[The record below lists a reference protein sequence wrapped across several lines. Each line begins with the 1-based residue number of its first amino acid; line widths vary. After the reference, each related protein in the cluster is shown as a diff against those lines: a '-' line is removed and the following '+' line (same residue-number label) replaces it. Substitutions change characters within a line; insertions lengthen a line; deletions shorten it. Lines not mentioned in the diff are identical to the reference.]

1 MGGSLTFGTHKK
13 NTHKKKKNPITVTQI
28 KETQKQSTDID
39 VPANRKCSMQV
50 LSHTLNLGLEVR
62 A

>member
-1 MGGSLTFGTHKK
+1 MAHTKKPHK
-13 NTHKKKKNPITVTQI
+13 KKKKNPITVTQI

-39 VPANRKCSMQV
+39 VPANRKYSMQV

>member
-1 MGGSLTFGTHKK
+1 MAHRKK
-13 NTHKKKKNPITVTQI
+13 PPQKKKNPITVTQI

-39 VPANRKCSMQV
+39 VPANRKCLMQV
-50 LSHTLNLGLEVR
+50 LSHTLSLGLEVR